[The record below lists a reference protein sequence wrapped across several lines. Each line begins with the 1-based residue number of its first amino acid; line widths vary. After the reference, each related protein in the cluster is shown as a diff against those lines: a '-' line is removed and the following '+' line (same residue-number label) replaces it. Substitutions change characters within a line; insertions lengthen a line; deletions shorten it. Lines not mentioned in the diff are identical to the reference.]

1 MSNIALYCQIL
12 SSVVQYHL
20 SDVFSLPPGGYT
32 PFYGTLSLKIDEIV
46 DSSQILD
53 EIVDSS

>member
-1 MSNIALYCQIL
+1 MKIWPPIRNL
-12 SSVVQYHL
+12 SLFRVCN
-20 SDVFSLPPGGYT
+20 GYT